1 MIEKLMITTV
11 RTRFAPSP
19 TGYLHVGSAR
29 TALYAYLYAK
39 RHQGVFIL
47 RVEDT
52 DIERSTQ
59 ESVDT
64 ILEGMEWLGL
74 HPDEGPFYQTQ
85 RFERYKEIAQELLS
99 NQKAYKCY
107 CSKERL
113 TALREKQTQ
122 NKEKPR
128 YDGLCRN
135 RKDHPEDQ
143 PYVIR
148 FANPIDGEVIFED
161 AVHKKT
167 VFKNSELDDLI
178 IVRSDG
184 APTYN
189 FCVVV
194 DDSDMKITHVIRG
207 DDHLNNTP
215 RQINILKA
223 LGAEIPVYAH
233 IPMILGSDGKKFSKR
248 HGAVSVIQY
257 REEGFLSHAL
267 LNYLVRLGWSHGDQE
282 IFSTQQ
288 MTALFDIYDVNKA
301 AAAFNPSKLIWL
313 NQHYLKSGS
322 IEEILPEFQW
332 HCERLNI
339 DITRGPSLSDIFL
352 IQRERCKTL
361 KEMAERSEFFYKN
374 LYPSEALQ
382 QKHITSEIKKILF
395 ILSQK
400 LENLS
405 DDDWTDEA
413 LHQIIHHTAE
423 QAGLK
428 LGDLAQPIRIIL
440 SGGIV
445 SPTLNSTMRIIGK
458 EKVLEKLKSYA
469 LLAT

>member
-1 MIEKLMITTV
+1 MTTV

-39 RHQGVFIL
+39 RHQGIFIL

-59 ESVDT
+59 ESVNT

-85 RFERYKEIAQELLS
+85 RFERYKEIAQKLLS
-99 NQKAYKCY
+99 TQKAYKCY

-113 TALREKQTQ
+113 TELREKQTQ

-135 RKDHPEDQ
+135 RKDHPENQ

-148 FANPIDGEVIFED
+148 FANPIDGEVIFDD
-161 AVHKKT
+161 AVHKHT

-178 IVRSDG
+178 IVRTDG
-184 APTYN
+184 TPTYN

-248 HGAVSVIQY
+248 HGAVSVMQY

-282 IFSTQQ
+282 IFSAKQ
-288 MTALFDIYDVNKA
+288 MTELFDIYDVNKA

-313 NQHYLKSGS
+313 NQHYLKSDN
-322 IEEILPEFQW
+322 IQDIIPEFQW

-339 DITRGPSLSDIFL
+339 DINQGPELAEVFS

-361 KEMAERSEFFYKN
+361 KEMAERSRFFYEDI
-374 LYPSEALQ
+374 LPSEELQ
-382 QKHITSEIKKILF
+382 QKHITPEIKIIL
-395 ILSQK
+395 QK
-400 LENLS
+400 LYQNLENLKS
-405 DDDWTDEA
+405 ADWTDEI
-413 LHQIIHHTAE
+413 LQQVIHNTAE
-423 QAGLK
+423 QSDLK

-440 SGGIV
+440 SGTPV
-445 SPTLNSTMRIIGK
+445 SPPLNSTMRVMGK
-458 EKVLEKLKSYA
+458 ERVLSKLRNFTK
-469 LLAT
+469 